1 MSNSTSKW
9 FKYLTENT
17 TMCEMCGTA
26 HHGGCPDDRHVEH
39 DDEGRMAKSQL
50 YKIANYAKEI
60 HDNIGDD
67 DPKDITHPTKYLL
80 QQSVSLTRS
89 ASTATAVDVSSND
102 QTTFAKIYW
111 STVGLAKVP

>member
-1 MSNSTSKW
+1 
-9 FKYLTENT
+9 
-17 TMCEMCGTA
+17 MCEMCGTA

-67 DPKDITHPTKYLL
+67 DQLEGWVQSKIATMASMIGSVKHYLEYEYKRDTHGLMEE
-80 QQSVSLTRS
+80 
-89 ASTATAVDVSSND
+89 DND
-102 QTTFAKIYW
+102 
-111 STVGLAKVP
+111 

>member
-9 FKYLTENT
+9 FKYLTENS

-67 DPKDITHPTKYLL
+67 DQLEGWVQSKIATMASMIGSVKHYLEYEYKRDTHGLMEE
-80 QQSVSLTRS
+80 
-89 ASTATAVDVSSND
+89 DND
-102 QTTFAKIYW
+102 
-111 STVGLAKVP
+111 